1 MIEVMLQNPGLL
13 PIQELESD
21 VWARNICAGCRGCIS
36 VCPAGALTF
45 DSALGRPNQ
54 ITPCI
59 DCKACL
65 DVCPRLPA
73 NARIMDA
80 TDIIGPFIR
89 IKNARSKQ
97 SSARFQKGGAVTAL
111 LAAALDEELVDCAL
125 VMGLDRWNQLPY
137 PRVVRDSRELSKCAG
152 SRYNSNSVLEPLA
165 SALKD
170 VNAIAL
176 VGTPCA
182 IQAVGLLRGSSNEF
196 ADRLVKKVRFTVG
209 LFCFEAYDDS
219 LITEIT
225 ARLSA
230 PPWRID
236 KMNAAGSE
244 MQVTLRDGGQKSIP
258 LSELAGHVKPG
269 CRHCTDFTAKMA
281 DISVG
286 SVGSAPGMSTVISRT
301 EEGLGLLEIAEE
313 MGFLEAEDG
322 VNVEAVEKVGTLKL
336 KRNGF

>member
-1 MIEVMLQNPGLL
+1 MN
-13 PIQELESD
+13 
-21 VWARNICAGCRGCIS
+21 
-36 VCPAGALTF
+36 
-45 DSALGRPNQ
+45 
-54 ITPCI
+54 
-59 DCKACL
+59 
-65 DVCPRLPA
+65 
-73 NARIMDA
+73 
-80 TDIIGPFIR
+80 
-89 IKNARSKQ
+89 NARSKE

-111 LAAALDEELVDCAL
+111 LRAALDEIWLTVPLSWGWTA
-125 VMGLDRWNQLPY
+125 GP
-137 PRVVRDSRELSKCAG
+137 PPKVR
-152 SRYNSNSVLEPLA
+152 
-165 SALKD
+165 
-170 VNAIAL
+170 
-176 VGTPCA
+176 
-182 IQAVGLLRGSSNEF
+182 NEF
-196 ADRLVKKVRFTVG
+196 ADRLAKKVRFTVG

-219 LITEIT
+219 LIAEIT
-225 ARLSA
+225 SRLGVPS
-230 PPWRID
+230 WRID
-236 KMNAAGSE
+236 KLNAAGSE